1 MSNPGYRDVLARLDE
16 LERRVAQMV
25 VRGKV
30 SAVDH
35 ARHVARVDY
44 GGGMTTGWIQWKPVR
59 TGKATVWWSPE
70 VGEGV
75 TVISDGDLRLGE
87 ILPGSYH
94 ADMPAPSSDPDLFLI
109 EWGDGSAMSHHR
121 GDKHFDLNVAGPG
134 TATVTAEGGVLI
146 KGATKIIGNVEVVG
160 NVHATGGIAAD
171 GNVSSKG
178 SIAADGDV
186 SDGTRTMQGD
196 RGIYNGHDHPD
207 AGTVN
212 QKQ

>member
-1 MSNPGYRDVLARLDE
+1 MARAGYDDVLARLEE

-25 VRGKV
+25 IRGKV

-35 ARHVARVDY
+35 GRHVARVSY
-44 GGGMTTGWIQWKPVR
+44 GDGMTTAWLQWKPIR
-59 TGKATVWWSPE
+59 TGKATVWWAPE

-75 TVISDGDLRLGE
+75 TVISDGDLSLGE

-94 ADMPAPSSDPDLFLI
+94 DAMPAPSSDPDLFLI
-109 EWGDGSAMSHHR
+109 EWGDGSTLSHHR

-146 KGATKIIGNVEVVG
+146 NGNTKIVGNVEVVG
-160 NVHATGGIAAD
+160 NVHSTGGMAAD

-178 SIAADGDV
+178 SIKADGNV
-186 SDGTRTMQGD
+186 SDGRRSMQGD
-196 RGIYNGHDHPD
+196 RDIYNDHDH
-207 AGTVN
+207 GGSKVR
-212 QKQ
+212 QQQ